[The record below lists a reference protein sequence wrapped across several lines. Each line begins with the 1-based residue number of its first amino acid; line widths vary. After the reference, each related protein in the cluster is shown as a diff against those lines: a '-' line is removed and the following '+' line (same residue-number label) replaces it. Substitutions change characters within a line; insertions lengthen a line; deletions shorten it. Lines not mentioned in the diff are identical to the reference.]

1 MVADAND
8 LTMIRFAIADTS
20 GVGSEAFNDD
30 TLQLFWSDAEVL
42 YPSGDV
48 FVLREQTIIT
58 ALGALFADSAKLVT
72 YKQNS
77 QSENMSD
84 VFKHLKALK
93 DYHVGELASLEK
105 RGKQSVRFAVTKKV
119 PTRLKEY
126 PDDYI

>member
-1 MVADAND
+1 MAADAND
-8 LTMIRFAIADTS
+8 LTMIRFAIADVDET
-20 GVGSEAFNDD
+20 AFDDD
-30 TLQLFWSDAEVL
+30 TLQLFWSDALVL

-58 ALGALFADSAKLVT
+58 ALGAVMADSAKLVT

-84 VFKHLKALK
+84 VFKHLKQLK
-93 DYHVGELASLEK
+93 AEHVAELAALEK

-126 PDDYI
+126 PDDYC